1 MNVGVICLELMG
13 SQIAIRLALERY
25 IVTVFSR
32 DKSRVQKILAS
43 STTNLKASSLSKELG
58 DTCDMAIICVKY
70 NQAVVDVSFS
80 SGRHQ
85 NGVTNL

>member
-1 MNVGVICLELMG
+1 MG

-43 STTNLKASSLSKELG
+43 STTNLKAASLPKEVG
-58 DTCDMAIICVKY
+58 DTCYMAIICVKD

-80 SGRHQ
+80 SG
-85 NGVTNL
+85 GTKTE

>member
-1 MNVGVICLELMG
+1 MNVGVIYLELME

-32 DKSRVQKILAS
+32 VKSRVQKILAS

-80 SGRHQ
+80 SG
-85 NGVTNL
+85 GTKME

>member
-1 MNVGVICLELMG
+1 MG
-13 SQIAIRLALERY
+13 SQIAFRLALERY

-43 STTNLKASSLSKELG
+43 STTNLKAASLPKEIG
-58 DTCDMAIICVKY
+58 DTCDMAIICVKD

-80 SGRHQ
+80 SG
-85 NGVTNL
+85 GIKTE

>member
-13 SQIAIRLALERY
+13 SQIAIRLGLERY

-43 STTNLKASSLSKELG
+43 STTNLEPSSLPKEIG

-80 SGRHQ
+80 SGD
-85 NGVTNL
+85 TKME

>member
-43 STTNLKASSLSKELG
+43 STTNLKASSLPKEIEIL
-58 DTCDMAIICVKY
+58 AIWP
-70 NQAVVDVSFS
+70 
-80 SGRHQ
+80 
-85 NGVTNL
+85 

>member
-13 SQIAIRLALERY
+13 SQIEIRLALERY

-43 STTNLKASSLSKELG
+43 STTNLKASSLPKEIG
-58 DTCDMAIICVKY
+58 DTCDMTIIV
-70 NQAVVDVSFS
+70 
-80 SGRHQ
+80 
-85 NGVTNL
+85 

>member
-1 MNVGVICLELMG
+1 MNVGVIYLELME
-13 SQIAIRLALERY
+13 SQIAFRLALERY

-32 DKSRVQKILAS
+32 VKSRVQKILAS

>member
-1 MNVGVICLELMG
+1 MG

-32 DKSRVQKILAS
+32 DKSRVQKILHPV
-43 STTNLKASSLSKELG
+43 TTNLKSASLPKEIG
-58 DTCDMAIICVKY
+58 DTCYMAIICVKD

-80 SGRHQ
+80 SG
-85 NGVTNL
+85 GTKTE

>member
-1 MNVGVICLELMG
+1 MG

-43 STTNLKASSLSKELG
+43 STTNLKVASLPKEIG
-58 DTCDMAIICVKY
+58 DTCDMVIIFVKD

-80 SGRHQ
+80 SG
-85 NGVTNL
+85 GTKTE

>member
-1 MNVGVICLELMG
+1 MNVGVIYLELME
-13 SQIAIRLALERY
+13 SQIAFRLALERY
-25 IVTVFSR
+25 IVTVFSMV
-32 DKSRVQKILAS
+32 KSRVQMILAS

>member
-1 MNVGVICLELMG
+1 MNVGVIYLELME
-13 SQIAIRLALERY
+13 SQIAFRLALERY

-32 DKSRVQKILAS
+32 VKSRVQKILAS
-43 STTNLKASSLSKELG
+43 STTNLKAYSLSKELG

-80 SGRHQ
+80 SG
-85 NGVTNL
+85 GTKME

>member
-43 STTNLKASSLSKELG
+43 STPNLKASSLPKEIG
-58 DTCDMAIICVKY
+58 DTCVRY
-70 NQAVVDVSFS
+70 
-80 SGRHQ
+80 GH
-85 NGVTNL
+85 NLCKI

>member
-1 MNVGVICLELMG
+1 MNVGVIYLELMEL
-13 SQIAIRLALERY
+13 QIAFRLALERY

-32 DKSRVQKILAS
+32 VKSRVQKILAS
-43 STTNLKASSLSKELG
+43 NTTNLKASSLSKELG

>member
-13 SQIAIRLALERY
+13 SQIAIRLGLERY

-43 STTNLKASSLSKELG
+43 STTNLKASSLPKEIG

-70 NQAVVDVSFS
+70 NQAIVDVSFS
-80 SGRHQ
+80 SGGSK

>member
-43 STTNLKASSLSKELG
+43 STTNLKASSLPKEIG

-70 NQAVVDVSFS
+70 KSSCSRCVVFI
-80 SGRHQ
+80 GRHQ